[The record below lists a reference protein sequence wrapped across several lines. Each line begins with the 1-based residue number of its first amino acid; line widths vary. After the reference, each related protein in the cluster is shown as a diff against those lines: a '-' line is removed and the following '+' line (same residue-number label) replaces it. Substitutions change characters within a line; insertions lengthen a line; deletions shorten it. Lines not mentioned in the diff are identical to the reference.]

1 MPQNKQHLVKAVEA
15 SGHGFTPREAEAAVD
30 AVLAGISSLAAK
42 DRLTL
47 RGFGAFE
54 TRTRAA
60 RPGRNP
66 RTGETIELPASTS
79 LAFRAARQAS

>member
-1 MPQNKQHLVKAVEA
+1 MSKSKQHLIAYVAD
-15 SGHGFTPREAEAAVD
+15 REGCGQRAAEAMVD
-30 AVLAGISSLAAK
+30 TVLAGISSLAAN

-47 RGFGAFE
+47 RNFGSFA
-54 TRTRAA
+54 TRNRAA

-66 RTGETIELPASTS
+66 RTGETIELPASSS

>member
-1 MPQNKQHLVKAVEA
+1 MSNKQDLIKAVEA
-15 SGHGFTPREAEAAVD
+15 SGHGFHPREAEAAVD
-30 AVLAGISSLAAK
+30 AVLAGISSLAAQ

-66 RTGETIELPASTS
+66 RTGEAIDLPASS
-79 LAFRAARQAS
+79 ALAFRAARSAS